1 MAGDKNINIGVG
13 ADVSGLKTGM
23 NDAAKLVQDAGTKM
37 QTAAKDATQKT
48 EQSFSNLRQA
58 YRATARDAYEIALSQ
73 GTNSAAFLEATEKA
87 GRFKDELDLVNNKI
101 KAFSSDTPVLTSAL
115 GVGQGLA
122 GGFAAAQGAMALFG
136 NSSKEVEQALLKVQ
150 GAMALLQGLQAIGQL
165 GDAMSTFAT
174 TINVKVLPA
183 LMTMKGAMIATGIGA
198 FAIAVGFLAGK
209 FIEIKEK
216 NDAATAAEKRYKD
229 EVALAKKAVDDKVG
243 SLNLEI
249 IAIKNK
255 TSLAGASLI
264 QAKAE
269 KAALEEQIA
278 AIEKHNAGLE
288 KNTDTRLNNG
298 MSLELSTDALK
309 KNLETKKQEI
319 VGLELIAKKTKE
331 LEDAQKS
338 QADAEAKVLA
348 GKKTKDKL
356 KDIVETPEVKRPDSN
371 FNKIETAVDLTKW
384 GENLEAAKIPL
395 TSFVNTARTE
405 YQNFLDETA
414 KFNEAVRTTLE
425 SGVENAFIDMSAS
438 IGNSLAT
445 GANVMEGIGAV
456 LLEAVGSMAIQLG
469 QLAIQTGITMKTIKM
484 SFKNPYTAIAA
495 GIALVALG
503 SYVSSKAKS
512 ITNGGGG
519 GGNNAPS
526 PDNSPS
532 NRNVFSG
539 FTPANNSMV
548 LTTRLIGQDLLM
560 SVQKAGQ
567 QNTRVR

>member
-1 MAGDKNINIGVG
+1 MADKNINIGVG

-23 NDAAKLVQDAGTKM
+23 NDAAKLVQDAGAKM

-73 GTNSAAFLEATEKA
+73 GTNSAAFLEATERA
-87 GRFKDELDLVNNKI
+87 GKFKDELDLVNNKI

-136 NSSKEVEQALLKVQ
+136 DSSKEVEQALLKVQ

-209 FIEIKEK
+209 FIEVKEK

-229 EVALAKKAVDDKVG
+229 EMALAKKAVDDKVG

-298 MSLELSTDALK
+298 LSLELSTDALK

-348 GKKTKDKL
+348 GKKTKAQ
-356 KDIVETPEVKRPDSN
+356 VETPEIKRPDLN

-395 TSFVNTARTE
+395 TSFVNTAKTE
-405 YQNFLDETA
+405 YQNFIDETA
-414 KFNEAVRTTLE
+414 RFNESVGEILE
-425 SGVENAFIDMSAS
+425 SGIENAFINMSAS

-469 QLAIQTGITMKTIKM
+469 QLAIQTGIAMKGIKM
-484 SFKNPYTAIAA
+484 SFKHPVTAIAA

-512 ITNGGGG
+512 ITSGGGGG
-519 GGNNAPS
+519 GGNAPG

-539 FTPANNSMV
+539 FTPQNNSMV
-548 LTTRLIGQDLLM
+548 LTSRLIGQDLLM

>member
-1 MAGDKNINIGVG
+1 MADKNINIGVG

-73 GTNSAAFLEATEKA
+73 GTNSAAFLEATERA

-136 NSSKEVEQALLKVQ
+136 DSSKQVEQALLKVQ

-209 FIEIKEK
+209 FIEVKEK

-229 EVALAKKAVDDKVG
+229 EMALAKKAVDDKVG

-269 KAALEEQIA
+269 KAALEEQIVTA
-278 AIEKHNAGLE
+278 EKYNSELE
-288 KNTDTRLNNG
+288 KTGRTRADNG
-298 MSLELSTDALK
+298 KSLLLDVDIIK

-338 QADAEAKVLA
+338 QADAEAKVSA
-348 GKKTKDKL
+348 GKKTKADSK
-356 KDIVETPEVKRPDSN
+356 SN
-371 FNKIETAVDLTKW
+371 FGDLKNVIKFNPVVEFDPTVIDDISDLILDSSEQLAESLDGMYTPLDQNLTNMELKLSEFKDKVGEILIEGLGNAFAEFGRIAGANLAGANESVGAAAEAMIGSLAATIGQGMIAIGVPMLFSPLTAVN
-384 GENLEAAKIPL
+384 GAAL
-395 TSFVNTARTE
+395 
-405 YQNFLDETA
+405 
-414 KFNEAVRTTLE
+414 
-425 SGVENAFIDMSAS
+425 
-438 IGNSLAT
+438 
-445 GANVMEGIGAV
+445 
-456 LLEAVGSMAIQLG
+456 
-469 QLAIQTGITMKTIKM
+469 
-484 SFKNPYTAIAA
+484 IA
-495 GIALVALG
+495 GGVALNVLAG
-503 SYVSSKAKS
+503 ALGESSK
-512 ITNGGGG
+512 GGGG
-519 GGNNAPS
+519 TRSQPS
-526 PDNSPS
+526 NPDNSTS

>member
-1 MAGDKNINIGVG
+1 MADKNINIGVG

-209 FIEIKEK
+209 FNEVKEK

-229 EVALAKKAVDDKVG
+229 EMALAKKAVDDKVG

-269 KAALEEQIA
+269 KAALEEQIVTA
-278 AIEKHNAGLE
+278 EKYNSELE
-288 KNTDTRLNNG
+288 KTGRTRADNG
-298 MSLELSTDALK
+298 KSLLLDVDIIK

-348 GKKTKDKL
+348 GKKTKAQ
-356 KDIVETPEVKRPDSN
+356 VETPEIKRPDLN

-395 TSFVNTARTE
+395 TSFVNTAKTE
-405 YQNFLDETA
+405 YQNFIDETA
-414 KFNEAVRTTLE
+414 RFNESVGEILE
-425 SGVENAFIDMSAS
+425 SGIENAFINMSAS

-469 QLAIQTGITMKTIKM
+469 QLAIQTGIAMKGIKM
-484 SFKNPYTAIAA
+484 SFKHPVTAIAA

-512 ITNGGGG
+512 ITSGGGGG
-519 GGNNAPS
+519 GGNAPG
-526 PDNSPS
+526 PDNSTS

-539 FTPANNSMV
+539 FTPQNNSMV